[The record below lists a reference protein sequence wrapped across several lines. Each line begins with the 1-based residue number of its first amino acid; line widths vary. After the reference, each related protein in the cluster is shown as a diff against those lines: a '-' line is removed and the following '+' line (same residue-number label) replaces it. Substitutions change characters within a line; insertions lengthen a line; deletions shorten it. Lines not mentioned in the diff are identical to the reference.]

1 MMEQDTKHE
10 LHEQVSVNSLSEKTP
25 STTVHDKYNGAYDV
39 EPIHAHSED
48 DEDSPIEE
56 VRLVVPK

>member
-1 MMEQDTKHE
+1 MMEHDTKHE
-10 LHEQVSVNSLSEKTP
+10 LNEQVSANSLSEKP
-25 STTVHDKYNGAYDV
+25 PTTTLHDKYNDDYDV

-48 DEDSPIEE
+48 EEDSPIEE